1 MRYWGLFEWPLV
13 KAMCSEASIWI
24 WYELSWNNSEQNCL
38 NVQIMAPRI
47 GPVINQSWA
56 TVLPLCSIST
66 TAHFVFTLIILANVF
81 HSRELLRGFVCW
93 DQPAWSMAS
102 VLNYLI
108 EPISEKKFDRRRLS
122 LNWFQIYSCRRRCR
136 RRHRRRRCR
145 RRRHR
150 CLLWRI
156 WWDFFIMA
164 RTWLEWSAE
173 KRGLC
178 LRLTSRLFE
187 SPSRVF
193 LFVKRSPSFQ

>member
-1 MRYWGLFEWPLV
+1 
-13 KAMCSEASIWI
+13 
-24 WYELSWNNSEQNCL
+24 
-38 NVQIMAPRI
+38 MAPGI
-47 GPVINQSWA
+47 EPVINQSWA

-66 TAHFVFTLIILANVF
+66 TAHFVFTLIILPNAFN
-81 HSRELLRGFVCW
+81 SRGFVCR
-93 DQPAWSMAS
+93 DQPTWSMAS

-108 EPISEKKFDRRRLS
+108 EPISEKKIDRRRLS

-136 RRHRRRRCR
+136 HRRRRRRCRHRRRRCCWC

-173 KRGLC
+173 KRGLVSAWLLVSSSPHLEC
-178 LRLTSRLFE
+178 FYSLRGLRASN
-187 SPSRVF
+187 
-193 LFVKRSPSFQ
+193 KRIGF